1 MKGKFFKTAAVCG
14 ALALLMALAVRTA
27 AETAP
32 QRQPAP
38 LAAGNPTAAL
48 YLDGVEQSGT
58 VSISGGS
65 HRITAQSNSAAA
77 WIAVYVNGRL
87 EAVSDTT
94 SLDYDFPE
102 RGAEI
107 ALFSLD
113 NQHRPMQGAVRLTQS
128 SAAQK
133 LAYSGEAVCYDEWND
148 YEERE
153 FDDYTVRLRV
163 ITADGIITDIRDI
176 GGFSS
181 SGGATND
188 ANAYYL
194 GKAAAELPERIINKQ
209 SIEGVDAV
217 TGATCASHA
226 ILRAV
231 AKALESAPEPY
242 EDDSGGQ
249 TEAVPDGV
257 YAGTAQCLTGYMN
270 YMVDVSATVKDGLLT
285 EIQDRTLKT
294 PLSTNDQTLYHAAW
308 RGISSSIAEAK
319 MDASAFSSVDAV
331 TGATVSSAGINA
343 AIRNA
348 LETRNAVPEETG
360 EVYAPEGIS
369 LYAKTYPVVT
379 VRDGA
384 ITEIRVVPAKGADT
398 ERLNQFAADIVK
410 RQSVQGL
417 DWPEG
422 IEDGAF
428 SIANLTDQIL
438 YGRGVLK

>member
-1 MKGKFFKTAAVCG
+1 MSRKIFKMTAVCCI
-14 ALALLMALAVRTA
+14 LALLITLSARG
-27 AETAP
+27 
-32 QRQPAP
+32 
-38 LAAGNPTAAL
+38 AAGTAGANIDAAL
-48 YLDGVEQSGT
+48 FLDGVEQSGT
-58 VSISGGS
+58 TAISSGR
-65 HRITAQSNSAAA
+65 HTITAQTDAERA
-77 WIAVYVNGRL
+77 WIVVYINGRF
-87 EAVSDTT
+87 ETASDTF

-102 RGAEI
+102 SGAEI

-113 NQHRPMQGAVRLTQS
+113 SQFRPLRGAVRIRQS
-128 SAAQK
+128 SAARK

-163 ITADGIITDIRDI
+163 ITTDGIITDIRDI
-176 GGFSS
+176 GGFSP

-194 GKAAAELPERIINKQ
+194 SRAAAELPARIIEKQ
-209 SIEGVDAV
+209 STEGVDAV
-217 TGATCASHA
+217 TGATCASRA

-231 AKALESAPEPY
+231 TKALDSVPEPY
-242 EDDSGGQ
+242 EDSGGQ

-270 YMVDVSATVKDGLLT
+270 YMVDVAVTVQDGLLT

-294 PLSTNDQTLYHAAW
+294 PLSTNDQALYAAAW
-308 RGISSSIAEAK
+308 RGISSRVAGANIE
-319 MDASAFSSVDAV
+319 ASAFSSVDAV
-331 TGATVSSAGINA
+331 SGATVSSAGINA

-348 LETRNAVPEETG
+348 LETRNPVAEETG

-369 LYAKTYPVVT
+369 LYARTYPIVT

-384 ITEIRVVPAKGADT
+384 ITGIRIVPAQGADT
-398 ERLNQFAADIVK
+398 ARLSQFAAEIVE

-417 DWPEG
+417 VWPEG
-422 IEDGAF
+422 IEDDAF

-438 YGRGVLK
+438 YGREVLK